1 MAKTTQTVEEKLR
14 ALYTLQ
20 LIDSSIDK
28 IKTVR
33 GELPMEVQD
42 LEDEIEGLST
52 RKSKIESE
60 IEDLDKAI
68 SAKKHLIEE
77 SKAAIKKYEAQ
88 QGKVRNNREFDALS
102 KEIEFQQLEIELSE
116 KRIKENKAKID
127 AKKDVLA
134 ESADY
139 LKNKEDIL
147 TQKKNELNEIIEET
161 KKEEEILLK
170 QSEKESK
177 KIDDR
182 LLKAYRRIRSGA
194 KNGLAVV
201 PVERGASGG
210 SFISIPPQRQLDIA
224 ARKKIIV
231 DEHSG
236 RILVDKDLADELNEK
251 IDKMITKLLK

>member
-1 MAKTTQTVEEKLR
+1 MSKSAQTVEDKLR
-14 ALYTLQ
+14 SLYTLQ

-52 RKSKIESE
+52 RKAKIEEEIAELEKSISE
-60 IEDLDKAI
+60 
-68 SAKKHLIEE
+68 KKHTIEE

-116 KRIKENKAKID
+116 KRIKEFKAKID
-127 AKKDVLA
+127 AKKDLLTDSAANLKDKEEVLKIKKKELDDIIA
-134 ESADY
+134 E
-139 LKNKEDIL
+139 
-147 TQKKNELNEIIEET
+147 TQ
-161 KKEEEILLK
+161 KEEELLIK

-182 LLKAYRRIRSGA
+182 LLQAYLRIRSGA

-236 RILVDKDLADELNEK
+236 RILVDKDLADELQDK
-251 IDKMITKLLK
+251 VDKMITKLLK